1 MNSRKLIIL
10 SLVLVFLSF
19 KTTKEN
25 EEKYTASKK
34 KNILFIMVD
43 DLRPE
48 LNIYGE
54 NKISSPHIDALA
66 KSGVV
71 FNRAYSNVPV
81 CGASRASL
89 LTGIRPTSKRFL
101 RYNASIKKEAPNE
114 LNLVK
119 HLKNEGYTT
128 ISNNKITHLKYD
140 IEEWDEE
147 WYPSSKKW
155 RNYITEENILLES
168 NGKHGYAYESPDV
181 DDNAYND
188 GETANKSIQDLK
200 NLKATGKPF
209 FLAVGFVKPHLPF
222 NAPKKYWDLYD
233 FNKIEL
239 PKNNQFQANVPNR
252 ARHLWG
258 ELRYY
263 KDIPKKGQV
272 SNEMAKKLIHGYYA
286 SVSYVD
292 AQVGKLIKGL
302 DDLGM
307 RENTTIILVG
317 DHGWSL
323 MEHGLWVKHSN
334 FEVALQVPLIISDSD
349 IQKNKKTNSIAEL
362 VDLYP
367 SICDLANI
375 SKPAHLEGNSL
386 TNALKN
392 PSKVFKN
399 KAYARYQKGETLIA
413 DNFFYTEW
421 QINDKTIAK
430 MLYDHNTDP
439 DENRN
444 LAIEDRYKIVVD
456 SLSNILNKKIKN
468 EK

>member
-1 MNSRKLIIL
+1 MNSRKLIVL

-19 KTTKEN
+19 KTTREN
-25 EEKYTASKK
+25 EEKTSISKK

-54 NKISSPHIDALA
+54 NKIISPHIDALA
-66 KSGVV
+66 TSGVV

-101 RYNASIKKEAPNE
+101 RYNASIKKETPNA

-155 RNYITEENILLES
+155 RNYISKENILLES

-181 DDNAYND
+181 DDDAYND

-334 FEVALQVPLIISDSD
+334 FEVALQVPLIISDSN

-375 SKPAHLEGNSL
+375 SKPDHLEGNSL
-386 TNALKN
+386 TNALQN
-392 PSKVFKN
+392 PSKIFKN

-444 LAIEDRYKIVVD
+444 LAVEDQYKIVMD
-456 SLSNILNKKIKN
+456 SLSNILNKKIKHDQ
-468 EK
+468 

>member
-155 RNYITEENILLES
+155 RNYISKENILLES

-181 DDNAYND
+181 DDDAYND

-233 FNKIEL
+233 SKKIEL

-272 SNEMAKKLIHGYYA
+272 SNELAKKLIHGYYA

-444 LAIEDRYKIVVD
+444 LAIEDRYKTVID

>member
-1 MNSRKLIIL
+1 MNSRKLIVL

-19 KTTKEN
+19 KTTREN
-25 EEKYTASKK
+25 EEKTSISKK

-54 NKISSPHIDALA
+54 NKIISPHIDALA

-101 RYNASIKKEAPNE
+101 RYNASIKKETPNA

-155 RNYITEENILLES
+155 RNYISKENILLES

-181 DDNAYND
+181 DDDAYND

-233 FNKIEL
+233 SKKIEL

-302 DDLGM
+302 DDLDM

-375 SKPAHLEGNSL
+375 SKPDHLEGNSL
-386 TNALKN
+386 TNALQN
-392 PSKVFKN
+392 PSKIFKN

-444 LAIEDRYKIVVD
+444 LAVEDQYKIVMD
-456 SLSNILNKKIKN
+456 SLSNILNKKIKHDQ
-468 EK
+468 

>member
-101 RYNASIKKEAPNE
+101 RYNASIKKEAPNA

-181 DDNAYND
+181 DDDAYND

-272 SNEMAKKLIHGYYA
+272 SNELAKKLIHGYYA

-444 LAIEDRYKIVVD
+444 LAIEDRYKTVVD

-468 EK
+468 EQ

>member
-181 DDNAYND
+181 DDDAYND

-468 EK
+468 DQ

>member
-155 RNYITEENILLES
+155 RNYITEENILLEN

-181 DDNAYND
+181 DDDAYND

-233 FNKIEL
+233 SKKIEL

-272 SNEMAKKLIHGYYA
+272 SNELAKKLIHGYYA

-444 LAIEDRYKIVVD
+444 LAIEDRYKTVID

>member
-155 RNYITEENILLES
+155 RNYITEENILLEN

-181 DDNAYND
+181 DDDAYND

-233 FNKIEL
+233 SKKIEL

-272 SNEMAKKLIHGYYA
+272 SNELAKKLIHGYYA

-421 QINDKTIAK
+421 KIKDKTIAK

-468 EK
+468 DQ

>member
-101 RYNASIKKEAPNE
+101 RYNASIKKEAPNA

-181 DDNAYND
+181 DDDAYND

-272 SNEMAKKLIHGYYA
+272 SNELAKKLIHGYYA

-386 TNALKN
+386 TNALQN

-444 LAIEDRYKIVVD
+444 LAIEDRYKTVID

>member
-1 MNSRKLIIL
+1 MNSRKLIVL

-19 KTTKEN
+19 KTTREN
-25 EEKYTASKK
+25 EEKTSISKK

-66 KSGVV
+66 TSGVV

-101 RYNASIKKEAPNE
+101 RYNASIKKETPNA

-155 RNYITEENILLES
+155 RNYISKENILLES

-181 DDNAYND
+181 DDDAYND

-233 FNKIEL
+233 SKKIEL

-386 TNALKN
+386 TNALQN
-392 PSKVFKN
+392 PSKIFKN

-444 LAIEDRYKIVVD
+444 LAIEDRYKTVID

>member
-155 RNYITEENILLES
+155 RNYITEENILLEN

-181 DDNAYND
+181 DDDAYND

-233 FNKIEL
+233 SKKIEL

-263 KDIPKKGQV
+263 KDIPKKEQV

-468 EK
+468 DQ